1 MIGDVQL
8 NTDGNM
14 QSAFRIRLY
23 ELAGTHVRFFSF
35 LLLSVESPTELLK
48 NSMWTRAGGTM
59 NGRMKL
65 ALASKTQR
73 DTVAGQDTAMRDQR
87 PKFIV
92 W

>member
-1 MIGDVQL
+1 ME
-8 NTDGNM
+8 
-14 QSAFRIRLY
+14 SAFRIRLY

-35 LLLSVESPTELLK
+35 LPLSVESSAELLK

-65 ALASKTQR
+65 ALASISFQTQA
-73 DTVAGQDTAMRDQR
+73 DTVAGQDAAMRDQR
-87 PKFIV
+87 PKFFV